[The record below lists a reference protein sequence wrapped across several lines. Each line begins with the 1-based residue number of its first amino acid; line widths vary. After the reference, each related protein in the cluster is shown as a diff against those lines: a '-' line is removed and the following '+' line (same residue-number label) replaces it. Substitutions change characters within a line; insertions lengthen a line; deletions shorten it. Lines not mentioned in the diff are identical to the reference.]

1 MEPSANLAIV
11 RMCCF
16 VTGWGFE
23 YIYKMYVYTY
33 TVTYNGYIVYTGNI
47 ESEVVDDV
55 LYMLLQYFGH
65 CRRFLYI
72 CSLLFMFILT
82 VTLGVL
88 YRYMYFPEYSPCVYR
103 FEFHTH

>member
-1 MEPSANLAIV
+1 MLLNYTV

-55 LYMLLQYFGH
+55 LYMLLQYFW
-65 CRRFLYI
+65 
-72 CSLLFMFILT
+72 SL
-82 VTLGVL
+82 
-88 YRYMYFPEYSPCVYR
+88 P
-103 FEFHTH
+103 